1 MKPFNNEI
9 MKNLIAF
16 CFLLAATAVFAQK
29 DETMFSDLDRI
40 GGWGAPI
47 IEYTNLNK
55 DVEVISGGGGAL
67 VLNDFYLG
75 GYGMG
80 TANFS
85 LDNTLGEESL
95 KFKHGGFWI
104 GYTPMQHKVVH
115 PYTSV
120 KLGWGKANYKLT
132 GFDEKELDS
141 ERSSIF
147 VTTPE
152 LGLEVNVFSFFRIAA
167 TASYRW
173 VNGFDGIG
181 GFKNDDLSSFGA
193 TLTLRFGGF
202 GDDDWNNND

>member
-1 MKPFNNEI
+1 
-9 MKNLIAF
+9 MKNAIVI

-29 DETMFSDLDRI
+29 DETMFSDVNRI

-47 IEYTNLNK
+47 FEYTNLDK
-55 DVEVISGGGGAL
+55 DVNVVTGGGGAL

-80 TANFS
+80 TAS
-85 LDNTLGEESL
+85 YTTDNTLTDESL

-104 GYTPMQHKVVH
+104 GFTPLQRKVVH
-115 PYTSV
+115 PYASV
-120 KLGWGKANYKLT
+120 KLGWGKANYKL
-132 GFDEKELDS
+132 FDNLTNSELES
-141 ERSSIF
+141 QRSNLF

-152 LGLEVNVFSFFRIAA
+152 AGLEVNVFSFFRIAA

-173 VNGFDGIG
+173 VNGFDPVG
-181 GFKNDDLSSFGA
+181 GFKEDDLSSFGA

-202 GDDDWNNND
+202 GDDDWNDND

>member
-1 MKPFNNEI
+1 
-9 MKNLIAF
+9 MKNAIVI

-29 DETMFSDLDRI
+29 DQTMFSDVDRI

-47 IEYTNLNK
+47 FEYTNLNN
-55 DVEVISGGGGAL
+55 DVSVVSGGGGAL

-80 TANFS
+80 TASFS
-85 LDNTLGEESL
+85 NKLGLDNETL

-104 GYTPMQHKVVH
+104 GYTPIQHRVVH
-115 PYTSV
+115 PYASV
-120 KLGWGKANYKLT
+120 KFGWGKANYKLSENIT
-132 GFDEKELDS
+132 NTELDHQK
-141 ERSSIF
+141 SSIF

-152 LGLEVNVFSFFRIAA
+152 AGLEVNVFSFFRIAA

-173 VNGFDGIG
+173 VNGFDPVG
-181 GFKNDDLSSFGA
+181 GFKDTDLSSFGA

-202 GDDDWNNND
+202 GDDDWGK

>member
-1 MKPFNNEI
+1 MWATIKQFINQTIPTI
-9 MKNLIAF
+9 STMKNLIAF

-47 IEYTNLNK
+47 IEYTN
-55 DVEVISGGGGAL
+55 
-67 VLNDFYLG
+67 YLG

-85 LDNTLGEESL
+85 LDNILGEESL

-152 LGLEVNVFSFFRIAA
+152 VGLEVNVFSFFRIAA

-173 VNGFDGIG
+173 VNGFDPTG
-181 GFKNDDLSSFGA
+181 GFKSDDLSSFGA

-202 GDDDWNNND
+202 GDDDWDRD

>member
-1 MKPFNNEI
+1 
-9 MKNLIAF
+9 MKNAIVT
-16 CFLLAATAVFAQK
+16 CFLLAATTIFAQK

-80 TANFS
+80 TATFNA
-85 LDNTLGEESL
+85 DNTDIAVNDETL

-104 GYTPMQHKVVH
+104 GYTPMQHRVVH
-115 PYTSV
+115 PYGSV

-132 GFDEKELDS
+132 DFDDKELAS
-141 ERSSIF
+141 ARSSVF

-152 LGLEVNVFSFFRIAA
+152 VGLEVNVFSFFRIAA

-173 VNGFDGIG
+173 VNGFDAVGA
-181 GFKNDDLSSFGA
+181 FKNDDLSSFGA

-202 GDDDWNNND
+202 GDDDWDND

>member
-1 MKPFNNEI
+1 
-9 MKNLIAF
+9 MKNLIAI
-16 CFLLAATAVFAQK
+16 CFLLSATAVSAQK

-55 DVEVISGGGGAL
+55 DVNVVSGGGGAL

-80 TANFS
+80 TATFNADIG
-85 LDNTLGEESL
+85 DNEETL

-104 GYTPMQHKVVH
+104 GYTPLQHRVVH

-132 GFDEKELDS
+132 DFNDKELDS
-141 ERSSIF
+141 ERSSVF

-152 LGLEVNVFSFFRIAA
+152 VGLEVNVFSFFRIAA

-173 VNGFDGIG
+173 VNGFDTTG

-202 GDDDWNNND
+202 GDDDWNND

>member
-1 MKPFNNEI
+1 
-9 MKNLIAF
+9 MKNAIVI
-16 CFLLAATAVFAQK
+16 CFLLATTALFAQK
-29 DETMFSDLDRI
+29 DETMFSDVDRI

-47 IEYTNLNK
+47 FEYTNLDK
-55 DVEVISGGGGAL
+55 DVNVVSGGGGAL

-80 TANFS
+80 TATYTA
-85 LDNTLGEESL
+85 DNLLADETL

-104 GYTPMQHKVVH
+104 GFTPMQRKVVH
-115 PYTSV
+115 PYASV
-120 KLGWGKANYKLT
+120 KLGWGKANYKSIENIS
-132 GFDEKELDS
+132 GSELAS
-141 ERSSIF
+141 QRSNLF

-152 LGLEVNVFSFFRIAA
+152 AGLEVNVFSFFRIAA

-173 VNGFDGIG
+173 VNGFDATG
-181 GFKNDDLSSFGA
+181 GFQDDDLSSFGA

>member
-1 MKPFNNEI
+1 
-9 MKNLIAF
+9 MKNAIAI

-29 DETMFSDLDRI
+29 DQTMFSDVDRI

-47 IEYTNLNK
+47 FEYTNLNK
-55 DVEVISGGGGAL
+55 DVNVVAGGGGAL

-85 LDNTLGEESL
+85 TLGITTDETL

-104 GYTPMQHKVVH
+104 GFTPIQHRVVH
-115 PYTSV
+115 PYASV
-120 KLGWGKANYKLT
+120 KLGWGKANYTLYDNLT
-132 GFDEKELDS
+132 KNELARQKS
-141 ERSSIF
+141 NIF

-152 LGLEVNVFSFFRIAA
+152 AGLEVNVFSFFRIAA

-173 VNGFDGIG
+173 VNGFDPVGT
-181 GFKNDDLSSFGA
+181 FKDNDLSNFGA

-202 GDDDWNNND
+202 GDDDWNNH

>member
-1 MKPFNNEI
+1 
-9 MKNLIAF
+9 MKNAIVI

-29 DETMFSDLDRI
+29 DQTMFSDVKRI

-47 IEYTNLNK
+47 FEYTNLNN
-55 DVEVISGGGGAL
+55 DVTVVSGGGGAL

-80 TANFS
+80 TASYTNQG
-85 LDNTLGEESL
+85 TLTDESV

-104 GYTPMQHKVVH
+104 GYTPIQHRVVH
-115 PYTSV
+115 PYASV
-120 KLGWGKANYKLT
+120 KLGWGKANYAEIDNLT
-132 GFDEKELDS
+132 KSELV
-141 ERSSIF
+141 RQKSSVF

-152 LGLEVNVFSFFRIAA
+152 AGLEVNVFSFFRIAA

-173 VNGFDGIG
+173 VNGFDPVG
-181 GFKNDDLSSFGA
+181 GFKDTDLSSFGA

-202 GDDDWNNND
+202 GDDDWNNN

>member
-1 MKPFNNEI
+1 
-9 MKNLIAF
+9 MKNAIAI

-29 DETMFSDLDRI
+29 DETMFSDVNRI

-47 IEYTNLNK
+47 FEYTNLNN
-55 DVEVISGGGGAL
+55 DVTVVSGGGGAL

-80 TANFS
+80 TASYTNLSITF
-85 LDNTLGEESL
+85 DESV

-104 GYTPMQHKVVH
+104 GYTPIQHRVVH
-115 PYTSV
+115 PYASV
-120 KLGWGKANYKLT
+120 KLGWGKANYTLT
-132 GFDEKELDS
+132 DNLTNSELGRQ
-141 ERSSIF
+141 RSNVF

-152 LGLEVNVFSFFRIAA
+152 AGLEVNVFSFFRIAA

-173 VNGFDGIG
+173 VNGFDPVG
-181 GFKNDDLSSFGA
+181 GFTAEDDLSSFGA

-202 GDDDWNNND
+202 GDDDWGHD